1 MDKLLSL
8 LGLARR
14 AGRLTLGFDAVCGSV
29 QKQESKLI
37 LTAEDVSEGTMRKLN
52 NRLSGMEI
60 DIREIPFGLDQINA
74 AIGKPVRIISINDSG
89 FARRMIELLETGNG
103 EE

>member
-1 MDKLLSL
+1 
-8 LGLARR
+8 
-14 AGRLTLGFDAVCGSV
+14 
-29 QKQESKLI
+29 
-37 LTAEDVSEGTMRKLN
+37 MRKLN

-89 FARRMIELLETGNG
+89 FAGRMIELLETGNG